1 MVRIV
6 ALDIDKDRG
15 MFCGGLCKKWLPYN
29 TYSSDN
35 SSWILNGLMSSC
47 FDKCWYDIS
56 DDESGMAKDIR
67 FKPRVE
73 ATEQMTQN
81 WTFRNPRISESANIA
96 SKWQVCNSYS
106 MFPFYF
112 TPGNLSWGNLYV
124 KSSSVAFIDNREK
137 QLCKYLIEMC
147 HVLLLS
153 EFILD
158 VDRKIPRQIFLV
170 DFG

>member
-29 TYSSDN
+29 TYSSGN

-81 WTFRNPRISESANIA
+81 WTLRSPRTNESAKIA
-96 SKWQVCNSYS
+96 SKWHVCSSY
-106 MFPFYF
+106 FLFAFYF
-112 TPGNLSWGNLYV
+112 TPENLSWGTSTLNPLLPRFITVRSSSENIWQKCLKCFFSVNLYWILIG
-124 KSSSVAFIDNREK
+124 KHLGRYFLLISS
-137 QLCKYLIEMC
+137 
-147 HVLLLS
+147 
-153 EFILD
+153 
-158 VDRKIPRQIFLV
+158 
-170 DFG
+170 